1 MSASGTVKENTMEAR
16 AIFKWHTY
24 NGTDRHVCTVLER
37 GKNTAR
43 VCFDQ
48 DLRMPG
54 GGMYKAGEPVVVPV
68 CGLQPASREP
78 R

>member
-1 MSASGTVKENTMEAR
+1 MQNR

-24 NGTDRHVCTVLER
+24 NGTDRHACTVLER
-37 GKNTAR
+37 SKSTAR
-43 VCFDQ
+43 VRFEQ

-68 CGLQPASREP
+68 SGIQPASREP

>member
-1 MSASGTVKENTMEAR
+1 MSGSGTVKENPMQAR

-24 NGTDRHVCTVLER
+24 NGTDRHECTVLER

-43 VCFDQ
+43 VSFGQ

-68 CGLQPASREP
+68 SGIQPASREP

>member
-1 MSASGTVKENTMEAR
+1 MQNR

-24 NGTDRHVCTVLER
+24 NGTDRHGCTVLER

-43 VCFDQ
+43 VRFDQ

-54 GGMYKAGEPVVVPV
+54 GRHYKAGEPVVVATS
-68 CGLQPASREP
+68 GLETVGVA
-78 R
+78 